1 MIVGVGVGVGVIV
14 IVIIKREY
22 KKKSVIKGRKR
33 ESYSDNKRKNKRW
46 SIPQGKK
53 NVRKKVIWYNELL
66 ITFAIRPLMWT
77 RHNWGK

>member
-33 ESYSDNKRKNKRW
+33 ESYSDNKRK
-46 SIPQGKK
+46 KK
-53 NVRKKVIWYNELL
+53 
-66 ITFAIRPLMWT
+66 
-77 RHNWGK
+77 